1 MSKEPLYKVVFV
13 QRDEV
18 LELYAR
24 YITEDSLVGF
34 VEVEE
39 LVFSDPDTELVIN
52 PNLEKLKLVF
62 QGVQRTYLP
71 LHTIL
76 RIDEI
81 DQPSVAAVVHADKP
95 KPSNVTP
102 IGGDKETGRRE

>member
-1 MSKEPLYKVVFV
+1 MNKDPLYKVVFV

-39 LVFSDPDTELVIN
+39 LVFSDPDTDIVIN
-52 PNLEKLKLVF
+52 PSLEKLKQQF
-62 QGVQRTYLP
+62 DGVQRTYLP
-71 LHTIL
+71 IHAIL

-81 DQPSVAAVVHADKP
+81 DQPSVAAVIHADNTRL
-95 KPSNVTP
+95 SNVTP
-102 IGGDKETGRRE
+102 IGVDKDSRRQD

>member
-1 MSKEPLYKVVFV
+1 MSKEPLYKVVFM

-39 LVFSDPDTELVIN
+39 LVFSDPDAKIVLN
-52 PNLEKLKLVF
+52 PNLEKLKQQF
-62 QGVQRTYLP
+62 DGVQRTYLP
-71 LHTIL
+71 IHTIL

-81 DQPSVAAVVHADKP
+81 DQPSVATVIHADKA
-95 KPSNVTP
+95 KLSNVTP
-102 IGGDKETGRRE
+102 IGGDRETGRQD